1 MKRDKFVKKVAEMCG
16 PTEVEAVHQ
25 LAGLPPNQRHR
36 AAQKMGQAAADYGLM
51 EFLASLIDENVIDEL
66 SAILPRDSSDNE
78 AEELLKRL
86 WARLLLMI
94 SPEARDVLYAHN
106 QLRLMVDKKAQQA
119 TASAARREDRAYQT
133 ALENAQA
140 VLAST
145 DEAEEENA
153 ITAPSSTPSS
163 TS

>member
-1 MKRDKFVKKVAEMCG
+1 MCG

-25 LAGLPPNQRHR
+25 LAKLPASQRHR

-51 EFLASLIDENVIDEL
+51 EFLASLIDEDVIDDL
-66 SAILPRDSSDNE
+66 SAILPRDQRNNE

-86 WARLLLMI
+86 WARLLLII
-94 SPEARDVLYAHN
+94 SPEAKDVLYAHN
-106 QLRLMVDKKAQQA
+106 QLRLMVDKKEHQTTTTRA
-119 TASAARREDRAYQT
+119 TRRDKAYQT
-133 ALENAQA
+133 ALRNARA

-145 DEAEEENA
+145 DEDEDDNT
-153 ITAPSSTPSS
+153 ITPRSSAPPD

>member
-1 MKRDKFVKKVAEMCG
+1 MCG

-25 LAGLPPNQRHR
+25 LAELPGNQRYR

-51 EFLASLIDENVIDEL
+51 EFLTSLIDENVIDDL
-66 SAILPRDSSDNE
+66 SAILPRHLSDNE
-78 AEELLKRL
+78 AEEVLKRL

-106 QLRLMVDKKAQQA
+106 QLRLMIDKKEQQA
-119 TASAARREDRAYQT
+119 TTKRARHRDKAYQT
-133 ALENAQA
+133 ALENARA

-145 DEAEEENA
+145 DEGEVEDENA
-153 ITAPSSTPSS
+153 IAAQSSTPPA